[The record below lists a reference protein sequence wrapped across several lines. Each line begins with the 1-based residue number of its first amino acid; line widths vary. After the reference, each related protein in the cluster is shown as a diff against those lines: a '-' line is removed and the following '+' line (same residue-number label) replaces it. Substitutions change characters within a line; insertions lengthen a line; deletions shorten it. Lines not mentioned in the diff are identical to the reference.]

1 MPDHCN
7 PTLLFF
13 PHKLY
18 FYNIARSVALHGV
31 ARSGQNPQQTFRLE
45 LDVDQV
51 EVTHMQSPNRY
62 REFIS
67 GLLDGGEASFEMNFV
82 PGSTSDDR
90 IFELLNLPTGVS
102 RRRACR
108 ISFPNGVTWS
118 FDAEVTG
125 YEPDVPFDDAM
136 TATVTLKVSGGITAG
151 AT

>member
-1 MPDHCN
+1 MPASN
-7 PTLLFF
+7 ALLGYGSVFEIVSDTS
-13 PHKLY
+13 PDAY
-18 FYNIARSVALHGV
+18 IALAEVKSITPP
-31 ARSGQNPQQTFRLE
+31 SI
-45 LDVDQV
+45 DVDQV

-108 ISFPNGVTWS
+108 ISYPNGVTWS

-125 YEPDVPFDDAM
+125 YEPDIPFDDAM
-136 TATVTLKVSGGITAG
+136 TATVTLKVSGTITPG

>member
-1 MPDHCN
+1 MPASN
-7 PTLLFF
+7 GLLGYGSVFEIVSDTSPDVF
-13 PHKLY
+13 
-18 FYNIARSVALHGV
+18 VALAEV
-31 ARSGQNPQQTFRLE
+31 KSITPPSI
-45 LDVDQV
+45 DVDQV

-90 IFELLNLPTGVS
+90 LFELLNLGTGVS

-108 ISFPNGVTWS
+108 ISYPNGVTWA

-125 YEPDVPFDDAM
+125 YEPDVPFDDVM
-136 TATVTLKVSGGITAG
+136 TATVTLKVSGTITPG
-151 AT
+151 ST

>member
-1 MPDHCN
+1 MPASN
-7 PTLLFF
+7 ALLGYGSVFEIVSDTSPDAF
-13 PHKLY
+13 
-18 FYNIARSVALHGV
+18 VAL
-31 ARSGQNPQQTFRLE
+31 SEIKSITPPSI
-45 LDVDQV
+45 DVDQV
-51 EVTHMQSPNRY
+51 EVTHMTSPNRY

-67 GLLDGGEASFEMNFV
+67 GLLDGGEASFEMNFI

-90 IFELLNLPTGVS
+90 LFELLNLPTGVS

-118 FDAEVTG
+118 FEAEVTG

-136 TATVTLKVSGGITAG
+136 TATVTLKVTGGITSG

>member
-1 MPDHCN
+1 MPASN
-7 PTLLFF
+7 ALLGYGSVFEIVTDTS
-13 PHKLY
+13 PDLY
-18 FYNIARSVALHGV
+18 VALAEV
-31 ARSGQNPQQTFRLE
+31 KSITPPSI
-45 LDVDQV
+45 DVDQV

-67 GLLDGGEASFEMNFV
+67 GLLDGGEASFEMNFI

-90 IFELLNLPTGVS
+90 LFELLNLPTGVS

-108 ISFPNGVTWS
+108 ISYPNGVTWS

-125 YEPDVPFDDAM
+125 YEPDIPFDDAM
-136 TATVTLKVSGGITAG
+136 TATVTLKVTGTITPG

>member
-1 MPDHCN
+1 MPASN
-7 PTLLFF
+7 ALLGYGSVFEIVSDSSPDLF
-13 PHKLY
+13 
-18 FYNIARSVALHGV
+18 VALAEV
-31 ARSGQNPQQTFRLE
+31 KSITPPSI
-45 LDVDQV
+45 DVDQV

-90 IFELLNLPTGVS
+90 LFELLNLPTGVS

-108 ISFPNGVTWS
+108 ISYPNGVTWS

-136 TATVTLKVSGGITAG
+136 VATVTLKVTGTITSGT
-151 AT
+151 T